1 MKVAKDQWDF
11 RDEYFGVLLKY
22 VKDPLVTDINFN
34 GERVW
39 IEHLEK
45 GRYPIPNEE
54 NDQVTDQFVRQFA
67 TRVSNLVSEQLNQ
80 YKNVL
85 EAETDDLRISI
96 IDNSTTDTG
105 YAISIRKTP
114 ALMRMN
120 KETMLAEEYCS
131 ETLLNFLCN
140 CILGKMNMV
149 FSGEPGAGKT
159 ELLKFLTQFIPHE
172 EKVITIED
180 NLEIHFREIN
190 PGSNCV
196 AIKVD
201 EDHMTYTKAIKTCL
215 RQNPQWVLLSEARST
230 EVKYLIECFSTGL
243 HGLTTLHTDDVRKIP
258 DRISNMM
265 EDASAQN
272 RVVNDVHTF
281 LNVGIM
287 IRKRV
292 MPNGKVARYVDQVC
306 MFDREEDQ
314 NKTHLLV
321 DEGRIINTKI
331 PENIMKKFA
340 REGIVNPWLYD
351 QTEVKELKKDD
362 IKQITMLGSQKHTDM
377 FKNNVNVF
385 ADEMPLANMQKKKDP
400 EKLTDTQQ
408 ISFMSNEPENGE
420 AVHAAFAPDT
430 LSNRTEE
437 KKDSYRTELQSLSE
451 KKDAEKDKTIPGQ
464 TYKRLF

>member
-1 MKVAKDQWDF
+1 M
-11 RDEYFGVLLKY
+11 
-22 VKDPLVTDINFN
+22 
-34 GERVW
+34 
-39 IEHLEK
+39 
-45 GRYPIPNEE
+45 
-54 NDQVTDQFVRQFA
+54 
-67 TRVSNLVSEQLNQ
+67 
-80 YKNVL
+80 
-85 EAETDDLRISI
+85 
-96 IDNSTTDTG
+96 
-105 YAISIRKTP
+105 
-114 ALMRMN
+114 
-120 KETMLAEEYCS
+120 
-131 ETLLNFLCN
+131 
-140 CILGKMNMV
+140 
-149 FSGEPGAGKT
+149 
-159 ELLKFLTQFIPHE
+159 
-172 EKVITIED
+172 
-180 NLEIHFREIN
+180 
-190 PGSNCV
+190 
-196 AIKVD
+196 
-201 EDHMTYTKAIKTCL
+201 
-215 RQNPQWVLLSEARST
+215 LSEARST

-340 REGIVNPWLYD
+340 REGILNPWLYD

-400 EKLTDTQQ
+400 EKLTDT
-408 ISFMSNEPENGE
+408 
-420 AVHAAFAPDT
+420 
-430 LSNRTEE
+430 LSNKTEEIRDSYHTEFSSSTE
-437 KKDSYRTELQSLSE
+437 KKDT
-451 KKDAEKDKTIPGQ
+451 EKDNKLSGQ
-464 TYKRLF
+464 TYKKLF